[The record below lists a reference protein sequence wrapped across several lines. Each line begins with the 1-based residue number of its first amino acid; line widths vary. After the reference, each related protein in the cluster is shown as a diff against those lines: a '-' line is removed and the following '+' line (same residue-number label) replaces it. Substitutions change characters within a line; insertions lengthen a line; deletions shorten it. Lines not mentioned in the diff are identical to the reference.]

1 MSCSLA
7 QSEFMCAGPALLIL
21 QSQRDRAC
29 QRASQ
34 QPAGQPATLRQVTS
48 ERRPTWKAALFC
60 LLSVLFLTSEVAA
73 HPSGFTQVDISFP
86 AHNLASIEVGVDLRA
101 IPRSGPL
108 REFLQG
114 PDPHEDPAAAARI
127 VRAVG
132 AYLLATNALRLDD
145 QPAQLEQVA
154 GRLLPASSR
163 MAPVSG
169 APGHDGRQ
177 PGDPGRVLYF
187 RFQTELPGEA
197 KWLSWKAPEGLGKA
211 AVTLRGSSPYTT
223 WLRAGQ
229 QSAPLPLRTP
239 PPPPS
244 MLRVLGVFIGQGFG
258 HILPAGLDHVLF
270 VLGLF
275 LLSARIAPL
284 LWQVS
289 AFTLAHCITLALA
302 TFGVFSLPAAW
313 VEPLI
318 ALSIV
323 YVGLEDLFTDKL
335 SPWRAAIVFGF
346 GLLHGLGFAS
356 ALSGL
361 HSLKGS
367 SLLTALLGFNVGVEL
382 GQITVLVLA
391 FALVGW
397 FRIRSW
403 YRQRV
408 VRPIALI
415 IAATGALW
423 TIQRIMML

>member
-1 MSCSLA
+1 MT
-7 QSEFMCAGPALLIL
+7 GK
-21 QSQRDRAC
+21 
-29 QRASQ
+29 
-34 QPAGQPATLRQVTS
+34 
-48 ERRPTWKAALFC
+48 RRPTWKAALFC
-60 LLSVLFLTSEVAA
+60 LLSVLFLASAVTA

-101 IPRSGPL
+101 LPRNGPL
-108 REFLQG
+108 HEFLQG
-114 PDPHEDPAAAARI
+114 SDPHEDPAAAERI
-127 VRAVG
+127 VRAAV
-132 AYLLATNALRLDD
+132 AYLLATRPLRLDD
-145 QPAQLEQVA
+145 RPAQLEQVA
-154 GRLLPASSR
+154 GRLLPSSSR

-169 APGHDGRQ
+169 APGHDGRR

-187 RFQTELPGEA
+187 RFETELPAEA
-197 KWLSWKAPEGLGKA
+197 KWLSWEAPEGLGKA

-229 QSAPLPLRTP
+229 RSAPLPLRTP

-244 MLRVLGVFIGQGFG
+244 IMRVLGVFIVQGFS

-318 ALSIV
+318 AMSIV

-335 SPWRAAIVFGF
+335 SPWRAALVFVF
-346 GLLHGLGFAS
+346 GLLHGLGFAA
-356 ALSGL
+356 ALGGL
-361 HSLKGS
+361 HSLKGA
-367 SLLTALLGFNVGVEL
+367 SLLIALLGFNVGVEV
-382 GQITVLVLA
+382 GQITVLALA

-397 FRIRSW
+397 FRKRSW

-408 VRPIALI
+408 VRPVALF

-423 TIQRIMML
+423 TIQRLMVL